1 MIGFIMNVFIK
12 GFTMPKKIINIQE
25 KIVQAARS
33 ILFEKGLEGLS
44 LRSVAAKCDIAV
56 GTIYNYYK
64 DKEALMAAV
73 MSEDWKNDLRQM
85 VQKTES
91 ALSIEEGITAIFE
104 TLRGFCDQYEG
115 IWASYSGGPGFILHF
130 QRGHQLLCE
139 QIVNTL
145 HDLFARFSMELKE
158 SGFTLLADTLINAAM
173 IEDINSTDVLFYI
186 QGFLKEREHV

>member
-1 MIGFIMNVFIK
+1 
-12 GFTMPKKIINIQE
+12 MPKKIINIQE